1 MPAPYY
7 VGDEVPLQFDA
18 KDSGGS
24 APSTAPTVDVYD
36 PANTKVVDGA
46 TSTLASTTVT
56 YNVAETITTTGGA
69 GTYRAVFTVIFMG
82 TITRQHTI
90 QFFVRDPTLR
100 FSVYGSVAGV
110 ESKIG
115 DMVSS
120 RTFTDTTVPSF
131 QEIQELVDGVA
142 HELNMELLQQGYQ
155 VPVRGADDP
164 IAYQHLVYVNNC
176 GAAARALSTLPMES
190 YVFPDNEGAGGDRRT
205 MWDRELWHAIQRIRK
220 QEFKATTT
228 TSPSDNFIA
237 GSRTDR
243 DTGEVKNPL
252 FKRNMTDFPGTRVLQ
267 E

>member
-7 VGDEVPLQFDA
+7 VGDEVPLQFTA
-18 KDSGGS
+18 KDADGQG
-24 APSTAPTVDVYD
+24 PSSSTVDIYD
-36 PANTKVVDGA
+36 QTNTVVLDDQSATVDG
-46 TSTLASTTVT
+46 TTIT
-56 YNVAETITTTGGA
+56 YNVAESVIDTA
-69 GTYRAVFTVIFMG
+69 GTYRAVFVVVFPNTV
-82 TITRQHTI
+82 TRSHTI

-100 FSVYGSVAGV
+100 FSTYGSVAGV

-115 DMVSS
+115 DMVLS
-120 RTFTDTTVPSF
+120 RTFTDTTVPTF

-142 HELNMELLQQGYQ
+142 QELNMELLQQGYQ

-243 DTGEVKNPL
+243 ETGKVKKPL
-252 FKRNMTDFPGTRVLQ
+252 FERDMTDFPGTRVLQ

>member
-18 KDSGGS
+18 KDANGQG
-24 APSTAPTVDVYD
+24 PSSSTVDIYD
-36 PANTKVVDGA
+36 QTNTLVTDDSAA
-46 TSTLASTTVT
+46 TVSGTTVT
-56 YNVAETITTTGGA
+56 FNVPETTTDTA
-69 GTYRAVFTVIFMG
+69 GTYRAVFTVVFPS
-82 TITRQHTI
+82 TVTRRHTI

-100 FSVYGSVAGV
+100 FSTYGSVYGV

-142 HELNMELLQQGYQ
+142 SELNMELLQQGYQ
-155 VPVRGADDP
+155 VPVRGVEDP

-176 GAAARALSTLPMES
+176 GAAARALSSLPMES
-190 YVFPDNEGAGGDRRT
+190 YLQPNEGAAGGDRRE
-205 MWDRELWHAIQRIRK
+205 MWDRELWHAIQRIRR
-220 QEFKATTT
+220 QEFRATRSTELAA
-228 TSPSDNFIA
+228 NFIS

-243 DTGEVKNPL
+243 DTGEVKNPVFTRDL
-252 FKRNMTDFPGTRVLQ
+252 FDFPGTVTRQ

>member
-18 KDSGGS
+18 KDADGQ
-24 APSTAPTVDVYD
+24 APSSATVDIYD
-36 PANTKVVDGA
+36 ETNTKVVDGVSA
-46 TSTLASTTVT
+46 TVTGTTVT
-56 YNVAETITTTGGA
+56 YNVAETVIDTA
-69 GTYRAVFTVIFMG
+69 GTYRAVFPVVFPS
-82 TITRQHTI
+82 TITRSHTI

-100 FSVYGSVAGV
+100 FSTYGSVAGV

-115 DMVSS
+115 DMVSN

-142 HELNMELLQQGYQ
+142 QELNMELLQQGYQ

-164 IAYQHLVYVNNC
+164 VAYQHLVYVNNC
-176 GAAARALSTLPMES
+176 GAAARALSTLPAES
-190 YVFPDNEGAGGDRRT
+190 FEFAQDGVGGDRRT

-252 FKRNMTDFPGTRVLQ
+252 FKRDMTDFPGTRVLQ